1 MAKVTPSEAGIATE
15 PAATLATQ
23 AMAAP
28 IVAVAEPVAVEVS
41 LNEFCARL
49 SGSDRRVEMIGGFEA
64 VERRAGREKD
74 FEAGYMARFTAFCN
88 QPA

>member
-1 MAKVTPSEAGIATE
+1 
-15 PAATLATQ
+15 
-23 AMAAP
+23 MAAP
-28 IVAVAEPVAVEVS
+28 IVAVPEPAPTEVS

-49 SGSDRRVEMIGGFEA
+49 SGGDRRVEMIGGFEA

-74 FEAGYMARFTAFCN
+74 LESAYAARFAAFCN